1 MDTEIAID
9 PKTIKLS
16 FWHMP
21 RLFYLILFIEFCER
35 FAYYGFQSLVITYA
49 IKKNI
54 NVANIGI
61 SLASFNMLLYAFIVI
76 GGIVGDKV
84 LGLRRTYIFG
94 ILFLFIGYS
103 SLFFFQSLL
112 TFNFGIILILIGSI
126 LFKANAT
133 HYISR
138 CFESNDS
145 RLDLAYTYFYMFMNM
160 GCCLSIILIPILYKI
175 DSNIAVFSSS
185 AMMLLAILL
194 YLIFKK
200 EFVYTDN
207 YIGKNSKNLYLLM
220 LITIGLV
227 VALVYFFGLLLTKL
241 YFCQYILYLFSALT
255 ILTCLFISIKFDKH
269 ESKGIY
275 LALNLILIAVI
286 FWIIFLQIL
295 LTIALFSLHYVRFNL
310 FGYNVSNDIVHYFGV
325 FSIVFLTPFLASVY
339 IYLQKRRNFLSI
351 PLKFNIGL
359 MLLGLSLIIL
369 SWATKYAL
377 DVNSQI
383 SVLWLF
389 LVEALLAIA
398 LLLVLAIGPSMVSQL
413 FPKRI
418 GAFAQGV
425 WFLAIAIGILVSNK
439 IFTFIYVAIDVS
451 ISNIINMY
459 SNLFF
464 KSGLV
469 VIIFSLFLLFF
480 SKILVKKIQEVII
493 HRI

>member
-1 MDTEIAID
+1 
-9 PKTIKLS
+9 
-16 FWHMP
+16 
-21 RLFYLILFIEFCER
+21 
-35 FAYYGFQSLVITYA
+35 
-49 IKKNI
+49 
-54 NVANIGI
+54 
-61 SLASFNMLLYAFIVI
+61 
-76 GGIVGDKV
+76 
-84 LGLRRTYIFG
+84 
-94 ILFLFIGYS
+94 
-103 SLFFFQSLL
+103 
-112 TFNFGIILILIGSI
+112 
-126 LFKANAT
+126 
-133 HYISR
+133 
-138 CFESNDS
+138 
-145 RLDLAYTYFYMFMNM
+145 
-160 GCCLSIILIPILYKI
+160 
-175 DSNIAVFSSS
+175 
-185 AMMLLAILL
+185 
-194 YLIFKK
+194 
-200 EFVYTDN
+200 
-207 YIGKNSKNLYLLM
+207 
-220 LITIGLV
+220 
-227 VALVYFFGLLLTKL
+227 
-241 YFCQYILYLFSALT
+241 
-255 ILTCLFISIKFDKH
+255 
-269 ESKGIY
+269 
-275 LALNLILIAVI
+275 
-286 FWIIFLQIL
+286 
-295 LTIALFSLHYVRFNL
+295 
-310 FGYNVSNDIVHYFGV
+310 
-325 FSIVFLTPFLASVY
+325 
-339 IYLQKRRNFLSI
+339 
-351 PLKFNIGL
+351 